1 MIPGGQGTRLLV
13 NHCAFLAWL
22 TKLIDDARF
31 CLSICTGAALVAAT
45 SRLNGKT
52 ATSNKAAFQWVKQ
65 TNNQVNWQQTAR
77 WVRDGKF
84 YSSSGVSA
92 GMDMALGFIRDQ
104 YGEALATQIAIH
116 TEYHWNQDPNKDDFA
131 ARYC

>member
-1 MIPGGQGTRLLV
+1 M
-13 NHCAFLAWL
+13 
-22 TKLIDDARF
+22 
-31 CLSICTGAALVAAT
+31 AAA

-65 TNNQVNWQQTAR
+65 TNNQVNWLQAAR

-92 GMDMALGFIRDQ
+92 GMDMALGFISDQ

-131 ARYC
+131 ARYY